1 MRSNTLQ
8 ETAWQD
14 APTGCASTGVELPDA
29 RRRPAASER
38 AAICAATADASGLK
52 APAHARVRRGVMP
65 SSARALPAIARSS
78 PDHMRVGQPKTWDQ
92 RAWAAARPRRHA
104 RAEPRLM
111 HPPAASPAGPLLAD
125 PYAPLEHAPVRAA
138 AAASPEREKTAFP
151 PVDTPPMSAL
161 RPART
166 IPHPLKRVP
175 THDAFPRGRSLSEG
189 VAAAEPQGARPA
201 PTPHAPARVPTNGRH
216 GQADIP
222 HAMSLRHVPA
232 AASQIRAPPFQ
243 NASMRGARGR
253 GRHL

>member
-1 MRSNTLQ
+1 MQSSTPP
-8 ETAWQD
+8 EAAWKD
-14 APTGCASTGVELPDA
+14 APTGFASTGAELPDA

-38 AAICAATADASGLK
+38 AAICAATADARGLK
-52 APAHARVRRGVMP
+52 APAHARVRRGVTP
-65 SSARALPAIARSS
+65 SSTRALPAIARSS
-78 PDHMRVGQPKTWDQ
+78 PDHMRAGQPKTWDQ

-111 HPPAASPAGPLLAD
+111 HPPAASPAGHLLAG
-125 PYAPLEHAPVRAA
+125 PYAPLEHAPAHVA

-151 PVDTPPMSAL
+151 PVDTPPMSTM

-166 IPHPLKRVP
+166 TPHPPKRVP
-175 THDAFPRGRSLSEG
+175 AHAAFPRGRSLVES
-189 VAAAEPQGARPA
+189 VAAAGPQGMRPA
-201 PTPHAPARVPTNGRH
+201 PTAHAPVHVPTNGRH
-216 GQADIP
+216 GQADSP